1 MSWRYSFGFLGT
13 TTPGDPQDDNNFR
26 GVWHLYIATTYDAGL
41 TWITVDATPD
51 DPVQVGSICLGGTAC
66 GALDPLNPSSRNL
79 LDFNDF
85 TVDRE
90 GRAVL
95 GYADGCIAPA
105 CNSGTVAKTPPY
117 FDSRASKAAIAR
129 QSGGRR
135 LFAAYDP
142 LEPSAPAAPLVNSVK
157 RSGTG
162 VVHLDWSAPDDGGSV
177 ITGYRI
183 YRRTANG
190 TYGAALATVTDK
202 LTYDD
207 ETATDATATYFYKVT
222 AVNVIGEGQSC
233 GEYVAVPAPDPCSV
247 PGVQVLSDPTG
258 DGFGLGIPSAQPP
271 YDIQSVAV
279 AEPYN
284 VGADK
289 LVFTIKVRDLNV
301 VPGGSFWPLQFNA
314 PNGTTYVVQMSTLVG
329 GTPTQND
336 ALFEYGPD
344 GGTLS
349 PADPLSGFSA
359 DGTITI
365 VVPRS
370 GVVNPG
376 IGEKLSAF
384 LIRVTAVVITPDNC
398 PDSLTPT
405 GEYTVLV
412 THRANQTL
420 LL

>member
-1 MSWRYSFGFLGT
+1 M
-13 TTPGDPQDDNNFR
+13 
-26 GVWHLYIATTYDAGL
+26 
-41 TWITVDATPD
+41 
-51 DPVQVGSICLGGTAC
+51 
-66 GALDPLNPSSRNL
+66 
-79 LDFNDF
+79 
-85 TVDRE
+85 
-90 GRAVL
+90 
-95 GYADGCIAPA
+95 
-105 CNSGTVAKTPPY
+105 
-117 FDSRASKAAIAR
+117 
-129 QSGGRR
+129 
-135 LFAAYDP
+135 
-142 LEPSAPAAPLVNSVK
+142 
-157 RSGTG
+157 
-162 VVHLDWSAPDDGGSV
+162 